1 MGQVKDSWATWTA
14 ASQECCNK
22 EKQRPVSRGSAARLQ
37 LGEGAQE
44 NHQVLGIVCNGGQPT
59 LPEWGE
65 IRAFIW
71 IHRQPGWQFYIFV
84 KHGKAGLCRCVDE
97 RAQNKYL
104 CKRATSYMERPR
116 EKISALGN
124 CGPATPPILRAQ
136 FQCSSSVKY
145 NIFQL
150 RTLSPSAT
158 LLHELRRHVATITL
172 LPTRLLLAP
181 SHHMTKVAYLVPG
194 QDMFSVHPLI
204 GISDE
209 LSSITLTSQCL
220 ELVHK

>member
-1 MGQVKDSWATWTA
+1 MV
-14 ASQECCNK
+14 ASRPSRSE
-22 EKQRPVSRGSAARLQ
+22 EKSEPSSEFTGSLSGN
-37 LGEGAQE
+37 L
-44 NHQVLGIVCNGGQPT
+44 L
-59 LPEWGE
+59 
-65 IRAFIW
+65 
-71 IHRQPGWQFYIFV
+71 YS
-84 KHGKAGLCRCVDE
+84 KAGFCRCVDE

-181 SHHMTKVAYLVPG
+181 SHHMTKVADLVPG
-194 QDMFSVHPLI
+194 QDMFSEHDWSTIDL
-204 GISDE
+204 
-209 LSSITLTSQCL
+209 TLFTL
-220 ELVHK
+220 R

>member
-22 EKQRPVSRGSAARLQ
+22 EKQRPVSRGSATGLQ
-37 LGEGAQE
+37 LGERAQE

-84 KHGKAGLCRCVDE
+84 KHGKAGLCRYVDE

-124 CGPATPPILRAQ
+124 CGPATPPILRPQ
-136 FQCSSSVKY
+136 CQCSSSVKY
-145 NIFQL
+145 KIFQMG
-150 RTLSPSAT
+150 TLSP
-158 LLHELRRHVATITL
+158 
-172 LPTRLLLAP
+172 
-181 SHHMTKVAYLVPG
+181 VPPYFMNSG
-194 QDMFSVHPLI
+194 AM
-204 GISDE
+204 
-209 LSSITLTSQCL
+209 
-220 ELVHK
+220 

>member
-1 MGQVKDSWATWTA
+1 MV
-14 ASQECCNK
+14 ASRPSRSE
-22 EKQRPVSRGSAARLQ
+22 EKSEPSSEFTGS
-37 LGEGAQE
+37 LGGNLIYLWSMAKL
-44 NHQVLGIVCNGGQPT
+44 VYVC
-59 LPEWGE
+59 
-65 IRAFIW
+65 R
-71 IHRQPGWQFYIFV
+71 Y
-84 KHGKAGLCRCVDE
+84 VDE

-158 LLHELRRHVATITL
+158 LLHELRRHVATISL
-172 LPTRLLLAP
+172 LPTCLLLAP

-209 LSSITLTSQCL
+209 LSQA
-220 ELVHK
+220 